1 MSMPLAVAVENGLG
15 AKGAGPPEPLE
26 LCGACRERLSPQ
38 REPWLLPCLHSVCRE
53 CLGTTPGAAGSEG
66 QVFDC
71 PVCHQQCPL
80 SDIMENFF
88 LQDSG
93 AGTALGQGSGQ
104 VPQRVPCPQTCTNC
118 EDNAAATSFCLECAE
133 PLCDTCVEAHQRVR
147 YTRDHTVRALGG
159 LGPSPGP
166 CRAHPT
172 EPLALFCSTC
182 DTLTC
187 RACHLG
193 SHRDHP
199 SQPLEDA
206 VRRQRSVLAALLQRL
221 SDKHAVLQRSTKEL
235 HAFIRRVT
243 DVQKRVQVEVKMAV
257 LQIMKELNKRGKV
270 LVSDA
275 QRVTEGRQE
284 QLERQHRALSRA
296 QRQQEHVLR
305 FAARALDSPHGTALL
320 LSRRLIHSQLLRAL
334 RVTVEPL
341 EPQGD
346 MKFQWDLQAWTK
358 SAESFGTIISE
369 HPLPPSLSP
378 PPLLSPPAASPRDPS
393 PTSQGPPQATVISGG
408 QVTPELL
415 LQEQEPH
422 WAPESPECPPQ
433 LSPPHL
439 DPQPP
444 ETPELATS
452 PPENSVTGMRRRKPG
467 SSPNEEKFVKK
478 LLIKRRGPPGAQDS
492 PRLPKVPRVS
502 LERLELD
509 LELDPAQPPMF
520 RIFPGPSAEEFS
532 VIVIEQGRAG
542 TPGAAG
548 TMQPHRAFPVKVS
561 VPCSPPVP
569 TQEEQQESPIGDIR
583 DTKPVGLLPPPP
595 GEPGPVPG
603 SSPGLGLPVVPA
615 GLPVAP
621 AGLPVGV
628 PGLLGVSCCRVCG
641 QAGAVVMCD
650 CCQRCFHLHC
660 HLPAL
665 QDVPSPE
672 WTCLLCQ
679 ELPPPSLD
687 MEQGS
692 PLKMSPQ
699 DQQRCEFVLL
709 ELLCHEP
716 CRPLHRLSSSPDGR
730 DAIDL
735 TLMRARLQEKLS
747 PHYRSPEEFAR
758 DGWQLLR
765 QFHRLTEDK
774 ADVQSILELQRFL
787 ESRLSAV
794 FGDQKF
800 SRLLLDPE
808 ESLEMF
814 PVS

>member
-1 MSMPLAVAVENGLG
+1 MAVGNGLG
-15 AKGAGPPEPLE
+15 AKGAEPPEPLELLE

-38 REPWLLPCLHSVCRE
+38 REPRLLPCLHSVCRD
-53 CLGTTPGAAGSEG
+53 CLGATPGAAGSDG
-66 QVFDC
+66 HVFEC

-80 SDIMENFF
+80 GDIMENFF
-88 LQDSG
+88 LQDGG
-93 AGTALGQGSGQ
+93 AGTALGQGSG
-104 VPQRVPCPQTCTNC
+104 QRVPCPQTCTNC

-147 YTRDHTVRALGG
+147 YTRDHSVQALGES
-159 LGPSPGP
+159 LSPPVTSLSPGP
-166 CRAHPT
+166 CPGPGRVPGPCPAHPA
-172 EPLALFCSTC
+172 EPLSLFCSTC
-182 DTLTC
+182 DSLTC

-193 SHRDHP
+193 SHRHHP
-199 SQPLEDA
+199 SLRAGAE
-206 VRRQRSVLAALLQRL
+206 
-221 SDKHAVLQRSTKEL
+221 
-235 HAFIRRVT
+235 
-243 DVQKRVQVEVKMAV
+243 
-257 LQIMKELNKRGKV
+257 
-270 LVSDA
+270 A

-284 QLERQHRALSRA
+284 RLERQHRALSRA

-346 MKFQWDLQAWTK
+346 LKFQWDLQAWTK

-378 PPLLSPPAASPRDPS
+378 PPLLSHPTAGAQDPS
-393 PTSQGPPQATVISGG
+393 PASQV
-408 QVTPELL
+408 L
-415 LQEQEPH
+415 
-422 WAPESPECPPQ
+422 
-433 LSPPHL
+433 
-439 DPQPP
+439 
-444 ETPELATS
+444 
-452 PPENSVTGMRRRKPG
+452 RKPR
-467 SSPNEEKFVKK
+467 SSPKEEKFVKK

-509 LELDPAQPPMF
+509 LELDPAQPPVF

-532 VIVIEQGRAG
+532 VIVIEQGTAG
-542 TPGAAG
+542 TAG
-548 TMQPHRAFPVKVS
+548 TA
-561 VPCSPPVP
+561 
-569 TQEEQQESPIGDIR
+569 EEQQESPIGDTG
-583 DTKPVGLLPPPP
+583 DTKPVGLLPPAP
-595 GEPGPVPG
+595 GEPGPALG
-603 SSPGLGLPVVPA
+603 SSPGPGVPLAPGGLP
-615 GLPVAP
+615 
-621 AGLPVGV
+621 GV
-628 PGLLGVSCCRVCG
+628 PPGVPGVSCCRVCG

-650 CCQRCFHLHC
+650 RCQRCFHLHC

-665 QDVPSPE
+665 QDVPR
-672 WTCLLCQ
+672 CQ

-687 MEQGS
+687 GDQGP
-692 PLKMSPQ
+692 PLKLSPQ

-716 CRPLHRLSSSPDGR
+716 CRPLQRLSSSPDGR

-747 PHYRSPEEFAR
+747 PHYRSPQEFAR

-808 ESLEMF
+808 DALEMF
-814 PVS
+814 PGS

>member
-1 MSMPLAVAVENGLG
+1 MRVS
-15 AKGAGPPEPLE
+15 
-26 LCGACRERLSPQ
+26 RE
-38 REPWLLPCLHSVCRE
+38 
-53 CLGTTPGAAGSEG
+53 G
-66 QVFDC
+66 
-71 PVCHQQCPL
+71 
-80 SDIMENFF
+80 
-88 LQDSG
+88 
-93 AGTALGQGSGQ
+93 
-104 VPQRVPCPQTCTNC
+104 
-118 EDNAAATSFCLECAE
+118 
-133 PLCDTCVEAHQRVR
+133 
-147 YTRDHTVRALGG
+147 
-159 LGPSPGP
+159 PGP
-166 CRAHPT
+166 FR
-172 EPLALFCSTC
+172 CSSAQS
-182 DTLTC
+182 
-187 RACHLG
+187 RG
-193 SHRDHP
+193 WG
-199 SQPLEDA
+199 SQPLDDA

-221 SDKHAVLQRSTKEL
+221 GDKHAALQRSTREL
-235 HAFIRRVT
+235 RAFIRQVT

-284 QLERQHRALSRA
+284 RLERQHRALSRA

-346 MKFQWDLQAWTK
+346 LKFQWDLRAWTK

-378 PPLLSPPAASPRDPS
+378 PPLAEPPHGQRPGPLPRQPGSLGDILRVP
-393 PTSQGPPQATVISGG
+393 PPQGPPQALVVSGG

-415 LQEQEPH
+415 V
-422 WAPESPECPPQ
+422 Q

-439 DPQPP
+439 EPQAPAS
-444 ETPELATS
+444 PELATGS
-452 PPENSVTGMRRRKPG
+452 PENGVTAVSRRRPRN
-467 SSPNEEKFVKK
+467 SPKEEKFVKK
-478 LLIKRRGPPGAQDS
+478 LLIKRRGSPGAQDS

-509 LELDPAQPPMF
+509 LELDPAQPPVF

-532 VIVIEQGRAG
+532 VIVIEQGTAGPAGPRGTAG
-542 TPGAAG
+542 TAATAG
-548 TMQPHRAFPVKVS
+548 MVQPHGALPVK
-561 VPCSPPVP
+561 
-569 TQEEQQESPIGDIR
+569 EEQQESPIGDTG
-583 DTKPVGLLPPPP
+583 DTKPVGLLPPAP
-595 GEPGPVPG
+595 GEPGPAAG
-603 SSPGLGLPVVPA
+603 SSPRPGGPA
-615 GLPVAP
+615 GPGGAP
-621 AGLPVGV
+621 GV
-628 PGLLGVSCCRVCG
+628 PPGVPGVSCCRVCG

-650 CCQRCFHLHC
+650 RCQRCFHLHC

-679 ELPPPSLD
+679 ELPPPSPD
-687 MEQGS
+687 GDQGP
-692 PLKMSPQ
+692 PLKLSPQ

-716 CRPLHRLSSSPDGR
+716 CRPLQRLSSSPDGR

-747 PHYRSPEEFAR
+747 PHYRSPREFAR

-808 ESLEMF
+808 DALEMF
-814 PVS
+814 PGS